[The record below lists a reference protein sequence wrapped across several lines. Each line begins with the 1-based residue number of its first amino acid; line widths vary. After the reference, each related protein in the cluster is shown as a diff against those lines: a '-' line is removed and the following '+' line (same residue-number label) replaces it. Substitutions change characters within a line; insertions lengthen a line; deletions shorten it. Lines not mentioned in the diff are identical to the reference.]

1 MKQEELN
8 PPVFLCILYTKT
20 MELTST
26 SNPKVRWL
34 RSIIDKKKIRQQE
47 GVFVGE
53 GVRLLEEAVRHNY
66 SPKAVFYSEELTPRA
81 YDLVHSLEKMSNE
94 IYKLPEWLFQKVGET
109 QTTQGVVAVF
119 ETVTRFPKS
128 PTFVLVLDQLRD
140 PGNAGTLLR
149 SALAMGVDAI
159 IATPGT
165 VELFSPKVVRA
176 GMCVHFSLPLVEMDW
191 SMIASTIKNN
201 DSTPFTIL
209 CTVVDGGTPIWE
221 SKPAFPLALVIGSEA
236 HGVSKAGLAL
246 ADQLVTIPMSGKA
259 ESLNA
264 AIAGSIAMYEIMRT
278 AQL

>member
-1 MKQEELN
+1 MKQEELI
-8 PPVFLCILYTKT
+8 PPVFLSILYTEI
-20 MELTST
+20 MEISSS
-26 SNPKVRWL
+26 SNPKVKWL

-53 GVRLLEEAVRHNY
+53 GVRLLEEAVRQHY
-66 SPKAVFYSEELTPRA
+66 SPKAVFYSDELTPRA
-81 YDLVHSLEKMSNE
+81 YDLVHSLEKMTTD
-94 IYKLPEWLFQKVGET
+94 IYKLPEWLFQKIGET
-109 QTTQGVVAVF
+109 QSAQGVVGVF
-119 ETVTRFPKS
+119 DIGTRFPEN

-176 GMCVHFSLPLVEMDW
+176 GMGAHFSLPLVDMDW
-191 SMIASTIKNN
+191 SMIASTLKQH
-201 DSTPFTIL
+201 DAESFTIV
-209 CTVVDGGTPIWE
+209 CTVVEGGNPIWE

-236 HGVSKAGLAL
+236 HGVSEAGLAL
-246 ADQLVTIPMSGKA
+246 ADQLVTIPMPGEA

-264 AIAGSIAMYEIMRT
+264 AIAGSIAMYEIMRST
-278 AQL
+278 QF